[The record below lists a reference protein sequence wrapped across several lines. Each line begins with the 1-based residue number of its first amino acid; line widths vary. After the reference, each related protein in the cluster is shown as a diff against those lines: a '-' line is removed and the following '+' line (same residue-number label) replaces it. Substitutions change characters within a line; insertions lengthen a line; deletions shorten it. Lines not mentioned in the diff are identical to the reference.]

1 MDVQLSYKEGRIAL
15 ALQAYQDGYFTSLRA
30 AAEAYDIPA
39 STLRYRVKGGRARRG
54 LRAINTKLS
63 TTEEEA
69 LIKWIL
75 SMEERGLP
83 VRSNSIQ
90 QMANLLLQ
98 KRSIADRENYLTV
111 GKNWVYNFIQRYNS
125 LQSKYNR
132 KYNYQRAKCEDPT
145 IIRDWFRLVQNVI
158 GKYGIMDEDI
168 YNFDKTGFQ
177 MGVISTAKVITG
189 SERAGRPVSIQPGNR
204 E

>member
-75 SMEERGLP
+75 SMEERGLL

-90 QMANLLLQ
+90 
-98 KRSIADRENYLTV
+98 
-111 GKNWVYNFIQRYNS
+111 
-125 LQSKYNR
+125 
-132 KYNYQRAKCEDPT
+132 
-145 IIRDWFRLVQNVI
+145 
-158 GKYGIMDEDI
+158 
-168 YNFDKTGFQ
+168 
-177 MGVISTAKVITG
+177 
-189 SERAGRPVSIQPGNR
+189 
-204 E
+204 